1 MRAGNKETLM
11 ALVKEGK
18 EERNQS
24 ESEGLR
30 TVRIWCRAGLA
41 HENQAKTADQRVRDG
56 KPTME

>member
-1 MRAGNKETLM
+1 M